1 MNGDILSKTTKLI
14 QDKYSV
20 DDDSALKY
28 SELALSALES
38 HGGTSTNF
46 PSIIKAV
53 DVVVKSWLEN
63 DGLI

>member
-1 MNGDILSKTTKLI
+1 MYGDILSKTTKLI

-20 DDDSALKY
+20 DAKSALKY
-28 SELALSALES
+28 AELALSVLES
-38 HGGTSTNF
+38 HGGTSTDF
-46 PSIIKAV
+46 PGVIKVV